1 MRTKTLLLVTNF
13 SLIALILSLNY
24 FNNLNGAT
32 ITSLIGTLFLLFTL
46 LPNNLIRINR
56 FSGNR
61 KLRNLARYRKEFGIS
76 AGIWF
81 VIHSILSV
89 QKYFAPNIALVN
101 QLTSQEIISGFIALV
116 VFVLLLITSNKW
128 SHTILK
134 ENWKKLHSL
143 VWLVL
148 PLIMVHSALAPLYY
162 QKEFLL
168 PPLII
173 YGGLIVFIVIEYFLL
188 RRQNQKNYWQHMSL
202 VSIGIALAAIV
213 TLLTTAAP
221 ATI

>member
-1 MRTKTLLLVTNF
+1 MRTKTLLPVTNF
-13 SLIALILSLNY
+13 SLIVLILGFNY
-24 FNNLNGAT
+24 FNNLNGAA
-32 ITSLIGTLFLLFTL
+32 ITSLIGTLFLLLTL

-56 FSGNR
+56 FSGNQR
-61 KLRNLARYRKEFGIS
+61 LRNLAQYRKEFGIS

-89 QKYFAPNIALVN
+89 QKYFAPNIALII
-101 QLTSQEIISGFIALV
+101 QLTSREIISGFISLV

-128 SHTILK
+128 SQTILK

-162 QKEFLL
+162 EQKLLL

-173 YGGLIVFIVIEYFLL
+173 YGGLIGFAVVEYFLL
-188 RRQNQKNYWQHMSL
+188 NSQNQKNYGQHMIL
-202 VSIGIALAAIV
+202 VAIGTALAAIV
-213 TLLTTAAP
+213 TLLTTAAS
-221 ATI
+221 AKI